1 MLWPRKAA
9 LSSSITD
16 SNPKSKIQKIQ
27 NQGCA
32 LGQLLLIELDDSV
45 WSGRLERWLRRQ
57 RPGGII
63 FPPVRPRSAE
73 DCAGLLARITATLGF
88 LPFLV
93 LEEDGRRESLLRY
106 LLSPLP
112 SPRAAAQVGE
122 PVVGRLGDLVG
133 AGMKLLGFNTNLA
146 PILDLTPFSEAVL
159 GSRAFGG
166 DAQEVARC
174 ARAFVRGLAI
184 HRVLACGK
192 HFPGLGGGRLSAG
205 FSLPVV
211 DKTMAQLWR
220 QDLVPYRELVGELPF
235 VMLSHGVYKAYD
247 LDVPRPAAASSGVVE
262 GLLRVKL
269 GYGGLAIADFRRP
282 LSTGGPPDD
291 GASGGSLVASA
302 KSQHTGDTPT
312 RRDGPAALLGA
323 DLGDAAAQ
331 ALIAGCDIL
340 LTTAEGAGKVL
351 AGLRRALDLGRL
363 SMQRVD
369 QSLERV
375 ARTRRRLAPPSGR
388 ISKAAVDQLAKR
400 FQRFSRECQTDVK

>member
-1 MLWPRKAA
+1 
-9 LSSSITD
+9 
-16 SNPKSKIQKIQ
+16 
-27 NQGCA
+27 
-32 LGQLLLIELDDSV
+32 
-45 WSGRLERWLRRQ
+45 
-57 RPGGII
+57 
-63 FPPVRPRSAE
+63 VRPRSAE

-93 LEEDGRRESLLRY
+93 VEEDGRRESLLRY

-146 PILDLTPFSEAVL
+146 PILDLLTPFSEAVL
-159 GSRAFGG
+159 GSRASGG

-282 LSTGGPPDD
+282 LSAGGPPDD

-302 KSQHTGDTPT
+302 KSQHAGKTPT
-312 RRDGPAALLGA
+312 GGDGLGA

-363 SMQRVD
+363 SMRRVD

-375 ARTRRRLAPPSGR
+375 ARVRRRLAPPSGK
-388 ISKAAVDQLAKR
+388 ISKPVVDQLAER